1 MWQRAYLHKLQSDL
15 ELWIERGW
23 VTPAN
28 AEQILKSAEERPS
41 TRRMPAILAVLG
53 AVLIGFAVM
62 SFVAANWYEIPKL
75 AKLIA
80 IFVAMS
86 AAWLA
91 AIPLERRGHPA
102 FAQAAILIGL
112 GLFGGGIMLIAQIY
126 HIRTDDPGGVLAWCI
141 AALAAAW
148 ALPSRPAL
156 ALGILLSVFW
166 TVFAVQLDEGS
177 PHWAF
182 WIVWLAGAALA
193 LRLAWLPGFHLSLLS
208 LILWQA
214 INVDA
219 ISNTFAIAPEHI
231 AVFLILEALAI
242 WLAAIL
248 FSSRAPRF
256 ASAAEAYAIVAT
268 FVIFWILQ
276 LDPGGT
282 TPEESAALWSLIV
295 LVPVIVVGA
304 LAFLCLTRGRI
315 DARHGSAIVSIAVF
329 SLLWLPLQNAAP
341 ALIPWLYAALFLALA
356 AWLVSYGTARDSRF
370 AVNFGF
376 VAFGAEVL
384 WLYFETLNTLLD
396 TALFFALGGILL
408 IVGAL
413 FMERMRRRLVK
424 LADGGAS

>member
-1 MWQRAYLHKLQSDL
+1 MWQRAYLHKLKSDL
-15 ELWIERGW
+15 DLWIERGW

-28 AEQILKSAEERPS
+28 AELILKSAGERPS
-41 TRRMPAILAVLG
+41 ARRMPAILAILG

-62 SFVAANWYEIPKL
+62 SFVAANWAEIPKL
-75 AKLIA
+75 AKLVM
-80 IFVAMS
+80 IFGAMW

-102 FAQAAILIGL
+102 FAQAAVLVGL

-126 HIRTDDPGGVLAWCI
+126 HIVTDDPAGVLAWSV

-156 ALGILLSVFW
+156 ALGILLSVVW
-166 TVFAVQLDEGS
+166 TVFVIQLDDGT
-177 PHWAF
+177 PHWSF
-182 WIVWLAGAALA
+182 WILWLAGAVLA

-208 LILWQA
+208 FVLWQV
-214 INVDA
+214 INVEA
-219 ISNTFAIAPEHI
+219 ISGSFAIGDEHL
-231 AVFLILEALAI
+231 AVFFILEALAI

-248 FSSRAPRF
+248 FSARAPRF

-276 LDPGGT
+276 LDPGTYG
-282 TPEESAALWSLIV
+282 PEESTALWPLIV
-295 LVPVIVVGA
+295 LVPVVVVGA

-315 DARHGSAIVSIAVF
+315 EARHGGAIVSIAVF
-329 SLLWLPLQNAAP
+329 SLLWLPLQNSAP

-356 AWLVSYGTARDSRF
+356 AWLVSWGTAHDSRF

-396 TALFFALGGILL
+396 TALFFALGGVLL
-408 IVGAL
+408 IAGA
-413 FMERMRRRLVK
+413 FVMERMRRRLISQ
-424 LADGGAS
+424 AEGEAS

>member
-1 MWQRAYLHKLQSDL
+1 MWQRAYLHKLKSDL
-15 ELWIERGW
+15 DLWIERGW

-41 TRRMPAILAVLG
+41 ARRMPAILAVLG

-62 SFVAANWYEIPKL
+62 SFVAANWNEIPKL

-80 IFVAMS
+80 IFAAMW

-102 FAQAAILIGL
+102 FAQAAILVGL

-126 HIRTDDPGGVLAWCI
+126 HIVTDDPGGVLAWCI

-148 ALPSRPAL
+148 LLSSRPAL
-156 ALGILLSVFW
+156 ALGIVLAVVW
-166 TVFAVQLDEGS
+166 TAFAVELDGDT
-177 PHWAF
+177 PHWTF

-193 LRLAWLPGFHLSLLS
+193 LRLAWLPGFHLSLIS
-208 LILWQA
+208 LIVWQA
-214 INVDA
+214 INAEAVSDVL
-219 ISNTFAIAPEHI
+219 AIAPEHL

-248 FSSRAPRF
+248 FSARAPRF
-256 ASAAEAYAIVAT
+256 ASAAEAYAIVAA
-268 FVIFWILQ
+268 FVIFWVLQ
-276 LDPGGT
+276 LDPDNYG
-282 TPEESAALWSLIV
+282 PEQSAAWSPFVI
-295 LVPVIVVGA
+295 LVPVALVGA
-304 LAFLCLTRGRI
+304 LAFFSLTRGLLE
-315 DARHGSAIVSIAVF
+315 ARHGGAIVSIAVF
-329 SLLWLPLQNAAP
+329 SLLWLPLRGTAP
-341 ALIPWLYAALFLALA
+341 ELIPWLYAALFLALA
-356 AWLVSYGTARDSRF
+356 AWLVSYGTSRDSRF

-408 IVGAL
+408 IVGAVV
-413 FMERMRRRLVK
+413 MERMRRRLVK
-424 LADGGAS
+424 QAEGGVS